1 MLIRFALL
9 VAAVSYVA
17 ARPLASPSKLQR
29 RQGPGGNLLFFSKM
43 EQLYLQPLMKTSRL
57 WDYRNT
63 KLDWVR
69 KQVAVIEPE
78 STWSNAP
85 GPESIASRRLIPD
98 LESRDEVSAVFEDV
112 VAEFVATS
120 VQDIASSIDKFG
132 LHGLK
137 RIASKTFN
145 AAKVAKQYTFPS
157 SAGEGVPV
165 FVVDD
170 GMRVD
175 HVEFEGRASYG
186 DDFTGTNPKFAN
198 SGEHG
203 THVAGTVGSKT
214 FGVAKK
220 VKLVNVRVLPGT
232 GGSVIAGLDFVL
244 KQVAQK
250 NLAMKAVINMSL
262 STPSFPPLDEAIR
275 RVTDAGIAVA
285 VAAGNQNQDACL
297 RTPARAP
304 EALTVAAAGENDGEA
319 GFSNFGSCTDIFGSG
334 TQITSLAHD
343 STTGTAVKAGTSM
356 ASPHVAVRF
365 QTTQTDVHEFV
376 LSRAIPNVLKNVKEK
391 TENLMVFNGV
401 ESVEETTTSTTTTT
415 RTTTTTTKKTK
426 TTTATTTT
434 TTTKKTKT
442 TTTTTTTTTN
452 RATKTTTTTTTSA
465 APTFSDV
472 PAIPEGFT
480 ANFQG
485 KQVDFDSNKICENL
499 DEETDGDSLTII
511 GPGSF
516 FCINVFGGRDSEGT
530 PRQFCASCGE
540 EKLDENGKCTAQPSG
555 RLRHHSINAT
565 VSTFLDFQDR

>member
-1 MLIRFALL
+1 MLIRLVL
-9 VAAVSYVA
+9 IVAAVSFVA

-29 RQGPGGNLLFFSKM
+29 RQGTRGQFVVLLKDGTVASAAA
-43 EQLYLQPLMKTSRL
+43 EDDQQIVGLSEH
-57 WDYRNT
+57 
-63 KLDWVR
+63 LDWVK

-85 GPESIASRRLIPD
+85 GPESIGCADDADNCVLHRYDNVQGYTAQLPDSLIPD
-98 LESRDEVSAVFEDV
+98 LESRAEVSAVFEDV

-120 VQDIASSIDKFG
+120 VQDIASSVDKFG

-137 RIASKTFN
+137 RIAAKTFN
-145 AAKVAKQYTFPS
+145 AAKAAKQYTFPS
-157 SAGEGVPV
+157 SAGEGVTV

-170 GMRVD
+170 GMRID
-175 HVEFEGRASYG
+175 HVEFEGRASNG

-297 RTPARAP
+297 RSPARAP
-304 EALTVAAAGENDGEA
+304 EALTVAAADENDGEA
-319 GFSNFGSCTDIFGSG
+319 GFSNFGSCTDIFGPG

-356 ASPHVAVRF
+356 ASPHVAGVLALALSSNPDKF
-365 QTTQTDVHEFV
+365 DNIQDVHEFV
-376 LSRAIPNVLKNVKEK
+376 LSRAVPNVLKNVKEK
-391 TENLMVFNGV
+391 TANLMVFNGV
-401 ESVEETTTSTTTTT
+401 ESEEQTTTTTTTT
-415 RTTTTTTKKTK
+415 RTTTTTTKKT
-426 TTTATTTT
+426 
-434 TTTKKTKT
+434 T
-442 TTTTTTTTTN
+442 TTTTTTTT
-452 RATKTTTTTTTSA
+452 ATTRGGETTTTTTTAIA

-485 KQVDFDSNKICENL
+485 KQVDFDSNRICENL
-499 DEETDGDSLTII
+499 DEETDGDSLTIT
-511 GPGSF
+511 GKDRAWQYSKGSVRYELF
-516 FCINVFGGRDSEGT
+516 SR
-530 PRQFCASCGE
+530 
-540 EKLDENGKCTAQPSG
+540 
-555 RLRHHSINAT
+555 
-565 VSTFLDFQDR
+565 